1 MPGLHELT
9 DPERARADG
18 AFDGSC
24 DLRVRQVQR
33 RLRFDRTGVVELRH
47 GLVPFGGK
55 HLDLLLRR
63 DQSRPAMLQLRGFF
77 AQRRVGLLGALDG
90 AGARFHEIV
99 VTSPLLLRE
108 FQIGLGGVDLRGL
121 LLDQRL
127 LQFNLRIEV
136 AHCGFRGRNVG
147 VRLV

>member
-1 MPGLHELT
+1 
-9 DPERARADG
+9 
-18 AFDGSC
+18 
-24 DLRVRQVQR
+24 
-33 RLRFDRTGVVELRH
+33 
-47 GLVPFGGK
+47 
-55 HLDLLLRR
+55 
-63 DQSRPAMLQLRGFF
+63 MLQLRRFF

-90 AGARFHEIV
+90 AGARLHEIV
-99 VTSPLLLRE
+99 VASPLLLRE